1 MLNKIIL
8 LAALCLAVSITQADT
23 VKLNPDHPDSYV
35 VVKGDTLWDIAGR
48 FLQEPWRWPEI
59 WKVNPQIENP
69 HWIYPG
75 DVVSLKFEGGSPV
88 LSVDR
93 TGEMTAGGAAEST
106 GGETGAAMQAP
117 TNRPADRTVKLT
129 PRIRVHSRQEAI
141 PSIPIEAIR
150 QFLSRPLVV
159 TKDEMDNWPYVLA
172 GKQGH
177 LIAGNGDRVFVR
189 GLSEADGAKRYSIYR
204 KGPAYKSNG
213 KVLGYE
219 ALHIADAIVVENGDP
234 AEIKIVQS
242 DQEVIEGDRLV
253 AQSQK
258 DVNSDF
264 IPKPPDSKVTGSI
277 ISAIGGVYEIG
288 RYQIVVLDRGES
300 AGLKVGNVLGVYDKG
315 PTIDDKIANKKTGG
329 LDNTALMQYL
339 GPFTRAKEK
348 VKLPDDLSGVLM
360 VFRTFDQLS
369 YGIIMEAYGP
379 MHIDDTV
386 KNL

>member
-23 VKLNPDHPDSYV
+23 VKVNPDHPDSYV

-75 DVVSLKFEGGSPV
+75 DVVSLKFEAGSPV
-88 LSVDR
+88 LTVDR
-93 TGEMTAGGAAEST
+93 GESTAGSTTEMTGSGS
-106 GGETGAAMQAP
+106 MRNP
-117 TNRPADRTVKLT
+117 SDRNVKLS
-129 PRIRVHSRQEAI
+129 PRIREHSREEAI

-150 QFLSRPLVV
+150 NFLSRPLVV
-159 TKDEMDNWPYVLA
+159 SEDEMDDWPYVLA

-177 LIAGNGDRVFVR
+177 LIAGKDDKVYVR
-189 GLSEADGAKRYSIYR
+189 GLSSEDGAKRYSIYR

-219 ALHIADAIVVENGDP
+219 ALHIADAVVVENGDP
-234 AEIKIVQS
+234 AEIRIVQS
-242 DQEVIEGDRLV
+242 DQEVMEGDRLV
-253 AQSQK
+253 AQSEK
-258 DVNSDF
+258 DVRSDF
-264 IPKPPDSKVTGSI
+264 IPKPPSGNINGSI

-288 RYQIVVLDRGES
+288 RYQIVVLDRGAS
-300 AGLKVGNVLGVYDKG
+300 AGLQVGNVLGVYAKG
-315 PTIDDKIANKKTGG
+315 ETINDKIKNKKTGG

-339 GPFTRAKEK
+339 GPFTRPNEK
-348 VKLPDDLSGVLM
+348 VKLPEDLSGVLM

-369 YGIIMEAYGP
+369 YAIIMEAYGP